1 LNQTKLVLK
10 KDYLFN
16 CYSNTKY
23 TCWADNYQ
31 EKVGGEKN
39 YGTISRRCV
48 LIPEKELF
56 KVKLQSNLET
66 FSCAC
71 KWNFQ
76 MRFAGRKRRSI

>member
-1 LNQTKLVLK
+1 MKQTKLVSK

-23 TCWADNYQ
+23 TCWAGNYQ

-48 LIPEKELF
+48 LIPEK
-56 KVKLQSNLET
+56 
-66 FSCAC
+66 
-71 KWNFQ
+71 
-76 MRFAGRKRRSI
+76 